1 MGCGIHNTHF
11 VTLVMAVLDCVCEQK
26 GAELLRMAEVLTFAG
41 IASFSRS
48 ACVVLMNMY
57 GAFDC
62 KSCNI

>member
-1 MGCGIHNTHF
+1 
-11 VTLVMAVLDCVCEQK
+11 MAVLDCVCEQK

-62 KSCNI
+62 KSCEIW